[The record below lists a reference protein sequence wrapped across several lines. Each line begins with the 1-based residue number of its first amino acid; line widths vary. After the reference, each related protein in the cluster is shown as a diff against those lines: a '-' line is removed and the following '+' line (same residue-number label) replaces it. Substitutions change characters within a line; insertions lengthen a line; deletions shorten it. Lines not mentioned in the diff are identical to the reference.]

1 MVTSPL
7 PQPDVRV
14 LVVHSDPADLAVLA
28 SVVAA
33 HGFELRVLESCE
45 RLTAEV
51 VRFQPDAVVLDVK
64 QRAADGYELC
74 LALKSDPITAG
85 VAVILTGSLDGPE
98 ARRRA
103 FAAGCD
109 DFLEKPIQ
117 RHVLAYR
124 LRSFARLRRAWL
136 RDAPTQPLLTV
147 LNRFVEAHRQA
158 SGSSAEIDEA
168 HDRLLRACRGVAA
181 DAGLTPPQQAALEQ
195 AALMLAS
202 FERWLAE
209 LEPA

>member
-1 MVTSPL
+1 MVTTDMA
-7 PQPDVRV
+7 QPDVRV

-33 HGFELRVLESCE
+33 HAFDLRVLESSE

-51 VRFQPDAVVLDVK
+51 IRYQPDAVVFDVV
-64 QRAADGYELC
+64 QRDSDGYALC
-74 LALKSDPITAG
+74 LALKTDPVTAG

-109 DFLEKPIQ
+109 DFLEKPIH

-124 LRSFARLRRAWL
+124 LRSFARLRRAWQ
-136 RDAPTQPLLTV
+136 RDAIPQLA
-147 LNRFVEAHRQA
+147 RMF
-158 SGSSAEIDEA
+158 
-168 HDRLLRACRGVAA
+168 RLLDLFDAVTRNSPHRPAPSSRAEAIEILRRDAECGGIDPVLLAA
-181 DAGLTPPQQAALEQ
+181 
-195 AALMLAS
+195 
-202 FERWLAE
+202 FERWLGGSE
-209 LEPA
+209 KQPHQVEP